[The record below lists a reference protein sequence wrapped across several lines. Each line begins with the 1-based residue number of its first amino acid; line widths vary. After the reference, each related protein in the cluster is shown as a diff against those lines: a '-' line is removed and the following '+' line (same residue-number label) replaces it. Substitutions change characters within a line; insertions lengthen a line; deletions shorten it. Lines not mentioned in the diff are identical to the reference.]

1 MVLCFHDEFTC
12 CCDDTYMIALLYISG
27 VDLGDLVTLK
37 ELLTN
42 KWCYVIAMSSCVG
55 EMIHI

>member
-1 MVLCFHDEFTC
+1 MF
-12 CCDDTYMIALLYISG
+12 MIALLYISG

-37 ELLTN
+37 ELPIN
-42 KWCYVIAMSSCVG
+42 KRCYGIATISCVV